1 MRPVSHMLMCL
12 NVETRVHHAA
22 ADEPL
27 LELVRPDVRRLDY
40 MHLLVRMY
48 GFEAALEGACAY
60 TPRLHGL
67 LDLRVRTRS
76 GLIVRDLLALGLA
89 HGDLSRLAHCPAL
102 TTFHD
107 APEAIGWMYVTERA
121 TLLHDG
127 VRRNL
132 LARLPGVADA
142 CAYFSASTGSVGER
156 WNELGIAVDRISPQG
171 DRIVAAAHEAFAC
184 LRGWLSRS
192 EADLKAAAN

>member
-1 MRPVSHMLMCL
+1 MRPVSPMLMRL
-12 NVETRVHHAA
+12 NVETRVHHAI

-40 MHLLVRMY
+40 MQLLIRLY

-60 TPRLHGL
+60 TPRLGLL
-67 LDLRVRTRS
+67 LDLRVRCRS
-76 GLIVRDLLALGLA
+76 GLIARDLISLGLA
-89 HGDLSRLAHCPAL
+89 PGDVASLAHCPAL

-107 APEAIGWMYVTERA
+107 APEGLGWMYVTERA

-132 LARLPGVADA
+132 IARLPAVASA
-142 CAYFSASTGSVGER
+142 CTYLASSAGHVGER
-156 WNELGIAVDRISPQG
+156 WAELGTAADRLSPQG
-171 DRIVAAAHEAFAC
+171 DRIVAAARHAFLC
-184 LRGWLSRS
+184 LREWFSR
-192 EADLKAAAN
+192 ADAELRAS